1 MSENRLS
8 CGPFTLGSETRLLQ
22 VLEEIGLRLADG
34 HAQVRC
40 LAEPS
45 GGIRLDARGEGVRGY
60 LIAED
65 GEEAELQ
72 DIKRLILTCCLPR
85 HEVSFS
91 GSALVARE
99 TVMVIS
105 SRASHDGRTV
115 KCDSTRTLLGAS
127 SVRTLRHSVG

>member
-1 MSENRLS
+1 MTENRLS
-8 CGPFTLGSETRLLQ
+8 CGPFMTGSEARLFHALA
-22 VLEEIGLRLADG
+22 EIGLRLADG
-34 HAQVRC
+34 HALVRC

-45 GGIRLDARGEGVRGY
+45 GGLRLEARGEGVRGY
-60 LIAED
+60 LLADD

-72 DIKRLILTCCLPR
+72 DIKRLVLMCCRPR
-85 HEVSFS
+85 LEVSFS
-91 GSALVARE
+91 GSALIAKE

-115 KCDSTRTLLGAS
+115 KWASTRTLLGAA